1 MARRKYRKPVNR
13 RFLPARVLG
22 SERIS
27 PSFVRVTIGGDAL
40 RDFTPL
46 GFDQWF
52 RLFLPNGDGLRLPST
67 TGRLWFAEYMLMS
80 SGTRP
85 IGRNYT
91 VRRYR
96 AEGRFGDG
104 PEIDVDFALHADADG
119 KLGTASAWATSA
131 TPGAEL
137 AIFDEGCT
145 YQPPDGAAW
154 QLLVGDETA
163 LPAIVGILASAPR
176 DLRAEVYVE
185 IPHSDDVQPV
195 DAPAGVNINWLVRA
209 DGTASGETAL
219 AAVRAATLPDGPA
232 YAFAAGGQ
240 QLATSVRRHLVNE
253 RGLPKDAVT
262 FTGYW
267 R

>member
-1 MARRKYRKPVNR
+1 MARRSHRKPLHR
-13 RFLPARVLG
+13 QFLTAQVVG

-27 PSFVRVTIGGDAL
+27 PSFLRVTIGGESL
-40 RDFTPL
+40 REFTPL

-52 RLFLPNGDGLRLPST
+52 RLFLPNGDGLRLPTT

-80 SGTRP
+80 AGTRP

-91 VRRYR
+91 VRHYR
-96 AEGRFGDG
+96 PDGRCGG

-119 KLGTASAWATSA
+119 NLGTASAWATSA
-131 TPGAEL
+131 TRGAEL

-145 YQPPDGAAW
+145 YQPPDGTTW

-163 LPAIVGILASAPR
+163 LPAIVGILGSAPR

-185 IPHSDDVQPV
+185 IPLADDIQSV
-195 DAPAGVNINWLVRA
+195 DAPVGVNVNWLVRA
-209 DGTASGETAL
+209 GGAASGETAL
-219 AAVRAATLPDGPA
+219 AAVRAATLPEGPA

-240 QLATSVRRHLVNE
+240 KLATGVRRHLVNE
-253 RGLPKDAVT
+253 LGMSKDAVT